1 LKLRNLFLMEI
12 TQAKPNELIEILYLL
27 KVCIR
32 DMSLKGLKHWS
43 SASPDTVQIQ
53 NDLQNGSIY
62 LVKDKG
68 VCKGMVTLND
78 REPEDYK
85 QVSFPENKS
94 RPFYLH
100 QMVVHPKWQGTGIAR
115 MMIDF
120 AQKHASEKGFDCL
133 RLDVF
138 TPSETARKLCEK
150 NNFKE
155 VGSFLTNYQK
165 IPFICYEKQL

>member
-1 LKLRNLFLMEI
+1 MKI
-12 TQAKPNELIEILYLL
+12 TQAKPNELIEILFLL

-32 DMSLKGLKHWS
+32 DMNLKGLKHWN
-43 SASPDTVQIQ
+43 SASLDAVQIQ
-53 NDLQNGSIY
+53 NDLRRGFIY

-78 REPEDYK
+78 KEPEDYRH
-85 QVSFPENKS
+85 VNFPDSKS

-100 QMVVHPKWQGTGIAR
+100 RMAVHPKWQGLGIAKL
-115 MMIDF
+115 MIDF
-120 AQKHASEKGFDCL
+120 AQKLAAEKGFNCL

-138 TPSETARKLCEK
+138 TLSETARKLYEK
-150 NNFKE
+150 NDFKE
-155 VGSFLTNYQK
+155 IGTFLTNYQK